1 MNLAILIKERKQA
14 LSFIVLFLLIY
25 FVVFLK
31 LGSFHIR
38 WWDESIYAVNAYEML
53 HNGNYFLPFFENAP
67 DHLNVKPPFAIWT
80 QLASINLFGF
90 NELAVRLPSA
100 IAAALVIFIIFIFIQ
115 KRYGYLMAWLSALVL
130 ISSKG
135 FIGFHTARTA
145 DTDALLTLF
154 TLIANIYF
162 LKYLETTN
170 KHQILL
176 FFLFLTLS
184 FSTKMYAALLF
195 VPAYIII
202 LLRNKNLKQFTF
214 NWQFISG
221 TLLFLGMGIGL
232 ILIREH
238 YDKGYMAETFS
249 QDAGRLFKSTLNTDE
264 PLLFYFDNLIQSRFS
279 YWFIPFLIGLLF
291 VVKKTKEN
299 TLLMDA
305 IILIISFIGLLTLAR
320 TKLVWYDM
328 PIYPY
333 LSIIT
338 AFGLTRII
346 HSLGISSKLH
356 VAFVVVAIFSYP
368 YWLLFQQSQSNIIP
382 NGERSLESNEEFIF
396 KRAKAGNIPNNF
408 TIYHS
413 NWKGSLLFYKYK
425 LKKEGVNFDI
435 VSLPDFQNSEKVLVS
450 NDSLYDIIKAKYAF
464 KILDTENEA
473 RLIRIESSL

>member
-1 MNLAILIKERKQA
+1 MNLAFFIKEKKLA
-14 LSFIVLFLLIY
+14 FSFIALFFVVY
-25 FVVFLK
+25 FVIFLK

-67 DHLNVKPPFAIWT
+67 DHLNVKPPFAVWT
-80 QLASINLFGF
+80 QLVSIKLFGF

-100 IAAALVIFIIFIFIQ
+100 IAAALVIFIVFIFIQ
-115 KRYGYLMAWLSALVL
+115 KRYGYLMAWLAALIL

-154 TLIANIYF
+154 TLLANIYF

-170 KHQILL
+170 KNYILL
-176 FFLFLTLS
+176 FIVFLTLG

-195 VPAYIII
+195 VPAYLIT
-202 LLRNKNLKQFTF
+202 LLRYKKLKQFVF
-214 NWQFISG
+214 NWQFIFG
-221 TLLFLGMGIGL
+221 TLVFLGIGIGL

-249 QDAGRLFKSTLNTDE
+249 QDAGRLFKITLKKDE
-264 PLLFYFDNLIQSRFS
+264 PLLFYFDHLIQTRFS
-279 YWFIPFLIGLLF
+279 FWFIPLIIGALF
-291 VVKKTKEN
+291 VIKKAKEN

-338 AFGLTRII
+338 AFGLMRII

-356 VAFVVVAIFSYP
+356 IAFVVIALFSYP

-382 NGERSLESNEEFIF
+382 NGERSLESSEQFIF
-396 KRAKAGNIPNNF
+396 KRAKTCSIPNNF
-408 TIYHS
+408 IVYHS

-425 LKKEGVNFDI
+425 LKEEGVNFNI
-435 VSLPDFQNSEKVLVS
+435 VSLPDFKNSEKVLVS

-464 KILDTENEA
+464 KLLDTENEA